1 MPTFVPNL
9 AAPFKTVYIPIAP
22 ITAAGTAVVAAAV
35 YRIWMTTEPTDIL
48 SIQVVRQSGNVA
60 AGSSYLPGYIA
71 STAATGALTNL
82 AAVATPDTATPG
94 ALNLNM
100 DVPTIGGTDVSYPN
114 TVPTGTVIGF
124 TMGATITSQLSQ
136 GVIIK
141 YRSL

>member
-22 ITAAGTAVVAAAV
+22 ITAAGTAVVANAV

-48 SIQVVRQSGNVA
+48 SIQVVRQGGA
-60 AGSSYLPGYIA
+60 ATGSYLPGYIA
-71 STAATGALTNL
+71 STAATGALTGL
-82 AAVATPDTATPG
+82 AAAATTDTTTPG
-94 ALNLNM
+94 ALSLNM
-100 DVPTIGGTDVSYPN
+100 DVPTVGGTDVSYPN
-114 TVPTGTVIGF
+114 TVPTGSVIGF
-124 TMGATITSQLSQ
+124 TMGAVITSQLIQ